1 MLGVQARIFLIN
13 QKENKDKCPGRK
25 NLFPQQHRSTEECN
39 EWQHQHCTYYPSELV
54 LLQPNPE
61 NK

>member
-1 MLGVQARIFLIN
+1 MLGVQARILLIN
-13 QKENKDKCPGRK
+13 QKENKDECPRRK
-25 NLFPQQHRSTEECN
+25 NLFLQQHRSTEECN